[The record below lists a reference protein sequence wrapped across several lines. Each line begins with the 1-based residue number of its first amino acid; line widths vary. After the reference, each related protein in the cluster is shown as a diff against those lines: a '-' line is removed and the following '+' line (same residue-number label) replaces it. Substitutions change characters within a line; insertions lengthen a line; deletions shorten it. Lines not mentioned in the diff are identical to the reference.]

1 MKTILVASDFSACAA
16 NALEYAMELANILH
30 FQVVVIHAIGTTEGV
45 NNITYNAFY
54 INEYYAKK
62 RQALQEWAQKVASRE
77 SIRHVQIKTLCEV
90 GSVPNVITKYITN
103 DTVELLVMGTMGS
116 TGIAGLF
123 GSNTSTMMTRR
134 KTPMLVV
141 PLESKFSPRPV
152 ITLATDFTTKFS
164 SEDINALKEMLTAY
178 GLSKLVV
185 LNVVAENDWKTNH
198 AGEEMMKALL
208 PGIQLEFSYVSED
221 STTDGIMNFITANQ
235 TDILCVV
242 KHHHNILYR
251 LFSRSTVNTVA
262 NKAVKA
268 VLVLHED

>member
-16 NALEYAMELANILH
+16 NALEYAMELANILK

-45 NNITYNAFY
+45 NNVTYNALF
-54 INEYYAKK
+54 INEYYDKK
-62 RQALQEWAQKVASRE
+62 RHALHEWAQKVATKDN
-77 SIRHVQIKTLCEV
+77 IRHVPLKTLCEV
-90 GSVPNVITKYITN
+90 GTVPNVITRYIEH

-123 GSNTSTMMTRR
+123 GSNTSTMMARR

-141 PLESKFSPRPV
+141 PLESKFSPNPV

-164 SEDINALKEMLTAY
+164 AEDVNALQELLTAY
-178 GLSKLVV
+178 SLNKLVV
-185 LNVVAENDWKTNH
+185 LNVISANDWKTNQ
-198 AGEEMMKALL
+198 AGEDMLKGLL
-208 PGIQLEFSYVSED
+208 PGVNLEFSYVSED

-251 LFSRSTVNTVA
+251 LFTRSTVNAVA